1 MLDPEEPVKVS
12 REMEAGLRSANAW
25 FKKANKRVV
34 LGCLEDLVKGE
45 LKDFR
50 KLRDYQ
56 KKSELLVGFLR
67 FLTPLLTQNPDRLSH
82 VDQIIKEV
90 EGRPDLV
97 RGHILSQCEFILGR
111 LKHVERLEYLAEAY
125 STDVFTNND
134 KWIDVAAK
142 RRRPQY
148 KVIDAPRVITLK
160 KARDENTTPKPKD
173 ETEAQG

>member
-25 FKKANKRVV
+25 FKKANKRVM
-34 LGCLEDLVKGE
+34 LGCLGNLVKDE
-45 LKDFR
+45 LK
-50 KLRDYQ
+50 KNQ
-56 KKSELLVGFLR
+56 KFMNQQKGSEWMAKFLR
-67 FLTPLLTQNPDRLSH
+67 VTTPHFTQDPEWLSH
-82 VDQIIKEV
+82 VDQVIKEV

-111 LKHVERLEYLAEAY
+111 LKHEERLEYLAEAY